1 MDYRL
6 GFGVDRANTERKLAD
21 RDGDFQVST
30 LEANARLDRR
40 TAELVAATSV
50 CVGRTR
56 DALSCRPL
64 KPSEVVRVEAEG
76 WSPGPTGHLHIT
88 WRLELTERPARLGAF
103 ELQDGYSVEGVD
115 VTDVT
120 ITPPAGVT
128 PLAAGDPAGKLG
140 AATLRWTWVEANRP
154 AGPRRVLVT
163 WPPPREALDRL
174 LLGVAALAIAG
185 LLFGLWL
192 RRRPPTLPSSPQ

>member
-6 GFGVDRANTERKLAD
+6 GFGVERADAERKLAD

-30 LEANARLDRR
+30 LEANDRLDRR
-40 TAELVAATSV
+40 TAELVASMSV
-50 CVGRTR
+50 CSGRTR
-56 DALSCRPL
+56 EALSCRPL

-88 WRLELTERPARLGAF
+88 WRLELADRPARIGAF
-103 ELQDGYSVEGVD
+103 ELQDGYSVDGVD

-120 ITPPAGVT
+120 IAPPAGAT
-128 PLAAGDPAGKLG
+128 PLAAGDPAGTLG
-140 AATLRWTWVEANRP
+140 TPTLRWTWVEANRP

-163 WPPPREALDRL
+163 WPPPSKPLDRA

-192 RRRPPTLPSSPQ
+192 RRRPPALPSSPQ